1 MPEGN
6 RVPDGNSDPKKGAMK
21 MKKLLATGTMLVLM
35 IAAASPAFADAVG
48 GDFTLKVF
56 DASQTQAA
64 AATQAQHGDATAT
77 AASTAG
83 DFASAADAGATASIS
98 QSLTID
104 QWQWNGGF

>member
-1 MPEGN
+1 M
-6 RVPDGNSDPKKGAMK
+6 RR
-21 MKKLLATGTMLVLM
+21 LLATGTMLVLM

-64 AATQAQHGDATAT
+64 AALQTQHGDATAT
-77 AASTAG
+77 ADATAG
-83 DFASAADAGATASIS
+83 RFGSAANATADASID